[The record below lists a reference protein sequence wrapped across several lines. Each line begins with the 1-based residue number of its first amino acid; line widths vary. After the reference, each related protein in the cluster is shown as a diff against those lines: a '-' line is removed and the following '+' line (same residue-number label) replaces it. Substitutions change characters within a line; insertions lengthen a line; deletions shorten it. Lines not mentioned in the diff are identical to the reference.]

1 MSKKLLFG
9 LIASVLSINAF
20 AETTSSTVTSKNYVD
35 NVVATKQNTIP
46 AAGTNTGTAGTAVVT
61 YTNTAGTVGE
71 RGIYDGS
78 GTYNSTNDANKLAT
92 ASALNGA
99 INNLPTIET
108 SKLTCYDN
116 DCTLWTVAD
125 QEVYGEDND

>member
-1 MSKKLLFG
+1 MSKKLLLLG
-9 LIASVLSINAF
+9 AIASIIAINSVF
-20 AETTSSTVTSKNYVD
+20 GDTTVTSKDYVD
-35 NVVATKQNTIP
+35 TEVAKKQNTIP

-92 ASALNGA
+92 ASALNSA

-108 SKLTCYDN
+108 SKMVCEDSP
-116 DCTLWTVAD
+116 DCTLWRVTD
-125 QEVYGEDND
+125 QEVYGESN

>member
-1 MSKKLLFG
+1 MKRTFLFAA
-9 LIASVLSINAF
+9 IASILSINAY
-20 AETTSSTVTSKNYVD
+20 AVSATVTSKDYVD
-35 NVVATKQNTIP
+35 TEVAKKQNTIP

-92 ASALNGA
+92 ASALNSA

-108 SKLTCYDN
+108 SKLTCYDSP